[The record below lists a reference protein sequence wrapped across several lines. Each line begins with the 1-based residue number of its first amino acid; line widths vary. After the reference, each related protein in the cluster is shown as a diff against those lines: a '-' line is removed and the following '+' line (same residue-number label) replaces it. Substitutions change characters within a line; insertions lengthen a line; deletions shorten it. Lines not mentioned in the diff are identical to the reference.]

1 MMRVERKI
9 RACPKGDSLQDGRKR
24 LLLIEDSLENLV
36 LFRTI
41 LEYDFDLTACIS
53 CSEAL
58 NQIQSH
64 APDLLLMDI
73 AMAEMNGIECLKR
86 IRSLPEFKD
95 IPAIAVTALA
105 YPEDRRECLEA
116 GFQAVVVKPV
126 LDIDAFRRLIETTIR
141 SS

>member
-1 MMRVERKI
+1 
-9 RACPKGDSLQDGRKR
+9 
-24 LLLIEDSLENLV
+24 
-36 LFRTI
+36 
-41 LEYDFDLTACIS
+41 
-53 CSEAL
+53 
-58 NQIQSH
+58 
-64 APDLLLMDI
+64 MDI

-105 YPEDRRECLEA
+105 YPEDKRECLEA

>member
-1 MMRVERKI
+1 
-9 RACPKGDSLQDGRKR
+9 
-24 LLLIEDSLENLV
+24 LEH
-36 LFRTI
+36 
-41 LEYDFDLTACIS
+41 DFDLTACIS

-58 NQIQSH
+58 NQIQSL

-95 IPAIAVTALA
+95 TPAIAVTALA
-105 YPEDRRECLEA
+105 YPEDKRECLEA

-126 LDIDAFRRLIETTIR
+126 LDLDAFRRLIEATIR